1 MLEVFIN
8 FICAFMLAISGFY
21 FIKRIRLTD
30 EKLDLKKI
38 MILLINSI
46 AISIIRSSDSTFF
59 TSIFTFILNIITYKI
74 AFKQTIEESTIET
87 GILTMLIIGT
97 DMITAILLVKFF
109 QFTEYTN
116 NFYIYILIN
125 LMIAITPNFLVMI
138 KKIKIKINSLLKTLL
153 KKDLKING
161 FFIFLTM
168 LSTSGIGYNIIKN
181 YEFNFQFIG
190 DIIVVEA
197 IVIIGIIYMNNKDT
211 YNKLSKEYDILLSN
225 VQTFEDWIEKE
236 QFTRHEYKNQ
246 LAVLYALSS
255 ERNVKEKIQEIINQ
269 NLNINDEVVNNL
281 KDLPK
286 GGLKGLLYYKTIIAE
301 KAKLKITVDT
311 SIKNNGILQKL
322 NKEKNSTL
330 AKLIGI
336 YYDNAIDAAKESRK
350 KILLLEIYELK
361 ESVNFVISNTFK
373 KSSLMDN
380 RFEKGVSS
388 KGKGH
393 GYGLYFAK
401 NLLKKNTWIE
411 ERQEIIDNYY
421 IETITI
427 KKGTSKK

>member
-8 FICAFMLAISGFY
+8 FICAFMLVLSGFY
-21 FIKRIRLTD
+21 FIKKIRFSN
-30 EKLDLKKI
+30 EKISLKVLI
-38 MILLINSI
+38 ILIINSI
-46 AISIIRSSDSTFF
+46 AISIIRSSKSSFF
-59 TSIFTFILNIITYKI
+59 TAITTFILNTLTYKTV
-74 AFKQTIEESTIET
+74 FKQSIEESTIET
-87 GILTMLIIGT
+87 GILTMFIIGT

-116 NFYIYILIN
+116 NYYIYIIIN
-125 LMIAITPNFLVMI
+125 CIIAIIPNILLMINQ
-138 KKIKIKINSLLKTLL
+138 IKIKMNSLLKTLL
-153 KKDLKING
+153 KKDLKINN

-168 LSTSGIGYNIIKN
+168 FSTSGLGYNIIKN
-181 YEFNFQFIG
+181 YELNFQFIG

-197 IVIIGIIYMNNKDT
+197 IVVIGIIYMNNKDT

-255 ERNVKEKIQEIINQ
+255 EKEVKDKIQEIINQ
-269 NLNINDEVVNNL
+269 NLSIKNEIINHL
-281 KDLPK
+281 KALPK
-286 GGLKGLLYYKTIIAE
+286 GGLKGLLYYKTILAE

-311 SIKNNGILQKL
+311 SIKHYGILQKL
-322 NKEKNSTL
+322 SKEKNNDL

-361 ESVNFVISNTFK
+361 DRINIVISNTYK
-373 KSSLMDN
+373 KSSLVDN
-380 RFEKGVSS
+380 HLEKGVSS
-388 KGKGH
+388 KGEGH
-393 GYGLYFAK
+393 GNGLYFAK
-401 NLLKKNTWIE
+401 KLLSKNKWIE
-411 ERQEIIDNYY
+411 EKHEVIDNYY
-421 IETITI
+421 IETITV
-427 KKGTSKK
+427 KKTTFK